1 MQQTHLSLVTGA
13 NGHLGNNLVR
23 HLLQNH
29 VPVRASVRSLKN
41 KAPFAGL
48 NCEVVQADITDKPSL
63 LRAMEGVKTLYAVG
77 AAFKL
82 WAKDKQK
89 EIYDVNMKGTLNTI
103 EAAAEAGVKKIVYVS
118 SIAALNHAALPIR
131 EANGFNPDRRNVYYN
146 SKNDS
151 EQLALELAQKHGME
165 IVTVLPSAM
174 IGGENFGL
182 NESYNLLATIY
193 QKKVPVETSIYL
205 NWVDV
210 KDVAAACYEAAL
222 RGKSG
227 ERYTL
232 ASAKGMSIRET
243 TELLQRLYPNHGLKL
258 PVKVPKPL
266 LWTLAWIMEIASRI
280 TQTAPLMQTSDIEMF
295 YGLKQDF
302 DISKAERDLGYSPK
316 PPADAVYEAIEYLK
330 AHPYLLLP

>member
-1 MQQTHLSLVTGA
+1 MHQAHLSLVTGA

-41 KAPFAGL
+41 KTPFAGL
-48 NCEVVQADITDKPSL
+48 NCEVVQADITDKTSL
-63 LRAMEGVKTLYAVG
+63 LRAMEGVETLYAVG

-82 WAKDKQK
+82 WAKDKRE
-89 EIYDVNMKGTLNTI
+89 EIYDVNMVGTRNTI
-103 EAAAEAGVKKIVYVS
+103 EVAAESGVKKIVYVS
-118 SIAALNHAALPIR
+118 SIAALNNTSLPIR
-131 EANGFNPDRRNVYYN
+131 ESNGFNPDRRNVYYN

-151 EQLALELAQKHGME
+151 EQLALELAKKHGLE

-210 KDVAAACYEAAL
+210 QDVAEACYQAAL
-222 RGKSG
+222 KGKNG

-232 ASAKGMSIRET
+232 ANAKGMSIRET
-243 TELLQRLYPNHGLKL
+243 TELIQGLYPTLGLKL
-258 PVKVPKPL
+258 PTKVPKWL
-266 LWTLAWIMEIASRI
+266 LWSLAWAMETASRI
-280 TQTAPLMQTSDIEMF
+280 TQTAPLMQASDIEMF
-295 YGLKQDF
+295 YGVKQDF
-302 DISKAERDLGYSPK
+302 DISKAEGDLGYTPKSPRE
-316 PPADAVYEAIEYLK
+316 AVYGAVEYLR
-330 AHPYLLLP
+330 ANPHLLTA

>member
-1 MQQTHLSLVTGA
+1 MHQAHLSLVTGA

-23 HLLQNH
+23 LLLQNN

-41 KAPFAGL
+41 KTPFAGL
-48 NCEVVQADITDKPSL
+48 NCEVVQADITDKKSL
-63 LRAMEGVKTLYAVG
+63 LRAMDGVETLYAVG

-82 WAKDKQK
+82 WAKDKRK
-89 EIYDVNMKGTLNTI
+89 EIYDVNIIGTRNTI
-103 EAAAEAGVKKIVYVS
+103 EAAAESGVKKIVYVS
-118 SIAALNHAALPIR
+118 SIAALNHTLHPIR
-131 EANGFNPDRRNVYYN
+131 ESNGFNRDRRNVYYN

-151 EQLALELAQKHGME
+151 EQLALGLAKKHGME

-210 KDVAAACYEAAL
+210 KDVAEACYQAAL
-222 RGKSG
+222 RGKNG

-232 ASAKGMSIRET
+232 ANAKGMSIRET
-243 TELLQRLYPNHGLKL
+243 TELLQRLYLALGLKL
-258 PVKVPKPL
+258 PTKVPKWL
-266 LWTLAWIMEIASRI
+266 LWSLAWAMETASRI
-280 TQTAPLMQTSDIEMF
+280 TQTAPLMQASDIEMF
-295 YGLKQDF
+295 YGVKQDF
-302 DISKAERDLGYSPK
+302 DISKAERDLGYTPKSP
-316 PPADAVYEAIEYLK
+316 AQAVFRAIEYLR
-330 AHPYLLLP
+330 ANPHLLTT